1 MTVLRVDR
9 LTDFI
14 SRHADARAQLEAW
27 LQTVEAATWHGPHEA
42 RETYGSLDPSVPVA
56 SGGRVAVFNIK
67 GNRYRL
73 VAQINYPLAII
84 NVLRVMTHAEYT
96 SGAWKDVL

>member
-9 LTDFI
+9 LADFAR
-14 SRHADARAQLEAW
+14 RHADARTPLEAW
-27 LQTVEAATWHGPHEA
+27 LQTLEAAIWRDPAEA
-42 RETYGSLDPSVPVA
+42 RETYAHLDPSVPVA

-67 GNRYRL
+67 GNKYRL
-73 VAQINYPLAII
+73 IAQINYGLGIV

-96 SGAWKDVL
+96 RGAWKDVL